1 MSHLKNTSLVV
12 LCLSLSACGSAE
24 RLANVGKAPDMSH
37 ISNPQL
43 QAGYKPVT
51 MPMPAPKPDMKQE
64 NSLWSSNRQTFFK
77 DQRAGKVGD
86 ILTVMVDIKDD
97 AKLDNETERTRDGG
111 EATDLDAFFGMEADL
126 AKILPEEVN
135 NNSLVN
141 LAAKSKHTGKGSV
154 DRKEDISLKL
164 AALITQ
170 VLPNGNL
177 VIHGS
182 QEVLVNFEKRVVQ
195 IDGIIRPEDI
205 TPENTVPHEKIAE
218 ARVIYG
224 GEGPITDV
232 QQPRYG
238 QQVFDV
244 VYPF

>member
-1 MSHLKNTSLVV
+1 MSHLRNTSLAI

-43 QAGYKPVT
+43 QVGYKPVT

-97 AKLDNETERTRDGG
+97 AKLDNETERSRDASEDTGI
-111 EATDLDAFFGMEADL
+111 DALLGMEGSL
-126 AKILPEEVN
+126 NRILPESVN
-135 NNSLVN
+135 PAQLGKFDS
-141 LAAKSKHTGKGSV
+141 ASDHKGKGSV

-224 GEGPITDV
+224 GEGQITAV

>member
-1 MSHLKNTSLVV
+1 
-12 LCLSLSACGSAE
+12 
-24 RLANVGKAPDMSH
+24 
-37 ISNPQL
+37 
-43 QAGYKPVT
+43 
-51 MPMPAPKPDMKQE
+51 
-64 NSLWSSNRQTFFK
+64 
-77 DQRAGKVGD
+77 
-86 ILTVMVDIKDD
+86 MVDIKDD
-97 AKLDNETERTRDGG
+97 AKLDNETERTRDASEDTGV
-111 EATDLDAFFGMEADL
+111 DALLGMEGSL
-126 AKILPEEVN
+126 NRILPESVN
-135 NNSLVN
+135 PSQLGKFDSASNHS
-141 LAAKSKHTGKGSV
+141 GKGSV

-224 GEGPITDV
+224 GEGQITDV

-244 VYPF
+244 IYPF